1 MNYKRLT
8 VITGY
13 FGSGKTEISIN
24 YAIQLKKTEDKV
36 ALVDLDI
43 VNPYFRSR
51 EQREFLR
58 KDYGIKVV
66 CTEEE
71 YMNADI
77 PALSP
82 EIYGVLQDKNWN
94 TVVDLGGDDVGATA
108 LGMFSKY
115 FRDESYEMI
124 FVVNINRPFTST
136 KDGIIRRIKAIERSS
151 RLNVTHLVNNTH
163 LSYETTVDDVLKGQ
177 MVTDEVSRETGLPI
191 KFISGRRDI
200 LEKLPEDIEAD
211 LFPIDLFM
219 KPPWR

>member
-1 MNYKRLT
+1 MDYKRLT

-13 FGSGKTEISIN
+13 FGSGKTEIALN
-24 YAIQLKKTEDKV
+24 YAMRMKETEDRV

-51 EQREFLR
+51 DLR
-58 KDYGIKVV
+58 VSLKNKYGIKIV
-66 CTEEE
+66 CTDEE
-71 YMNADI
+71 YMDADI

-82 EIYGVLQDKNWN
+82 EITTVLQDKDWC
-94 TVVDLGGDDVGATA
+94 TVVDLGGDDAGATA

-115 FRDESYEMI
+115 FKDQPYEMI

-136 KDGIIRRIKAIERSS
+136 ADGIIKRIRYIEKAS
-151 RLNVTHLVNNTH
+151 RINVTHLVNNTH
-163 LSYETTVDDVLKGQ
+163 LSYETTVDDVLRGQ
-177 MVTDEVSRETGLPI
+177 AVTGEVSRRTGLPI

-200 LEKLPEDIEAD
+200 LEELPGDMETD
-211 LFPIDLFM
+211 LFPIDLYM

>member
-1 MNYKRLT
+1 MDYKRLT

-13 FGSGKTEISIN
+13 FGSGKTEIALN
-24 YAIQLKKTEDKV
+24 YTMQMKKTEDKV

-51 EQREFLR
+51 DLRESLR

-82 EIYGVLQDKNWN
+82 EIYSVLQDKEWH

-108 LGMFSKY
+108 LGMFSRY
-115 FRDESYEMI
+115 FKEEPYEMI

-136 KDGIIRRIKAIERSS
+136 KDGILRRMRAIEKAS
-151 RLNVTHLVNNTH
+151 RLKITHLANNTH
-163 LSYETTVDDVLKGQ
+163 LGYETTEEDVLKGQ
-177 MVTDEVSRETGLPI
+177 AVTEEVSEETGLPI

-200 LEKLPEDIEAD
+200 LEKLPKGIKTD
-211 LFPIDLFM
+211 LFPIDLYM